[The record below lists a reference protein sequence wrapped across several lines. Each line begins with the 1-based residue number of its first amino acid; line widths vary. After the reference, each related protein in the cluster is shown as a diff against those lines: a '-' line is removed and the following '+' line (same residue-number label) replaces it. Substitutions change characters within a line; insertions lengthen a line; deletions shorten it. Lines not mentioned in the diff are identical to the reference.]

1 MNMTYKETVEY
12 IYSQLPAYHRIG
24 KPAYKAD
31 LKNTI
36 LLDEYFGHPH
46 RKFKSVHIA
55 GTNGKGSVSHMLA
68 SVLQTAGCRTGLYTS
83 PHLKDFRE
91 RIKVNGKMI
100 PEKEVTGFID
110 KNRELIE
117 KLKPSFFEI
126 TVAMAFVYF
135 AQEDVDVAVV
145 ETGMGGRLD
154 STNIITPVLSVITN
168 IGHDHIEFLG
178 DTLQK
183 IAGEKAGII
192 KERIPVIIGET
203 QEETAEV
210 FTSKAKETE
219 SEIIF
224 ADIEYQCVPEKF
236 DPNSEIR
243 KFILKHIRTGREF
256 VVKSPLAGDYQ
267 AKNIPVVMAASM
279 KLNSYFKINNE
290 EIVLTGIKDVVKNTG
305 FAGRWQ
311 ILGHRPLII
320 CDTGHN
326 REGLEQV
333 ISQLMEI
340 PAEQKH
346 IVLGFVKDKDLES
359 ILPLFPKEARY
370 YFTRATVERALDEN
384 LLREKALNYGLNG
397 NAYASVPEAFE
408 KAKSSASGDDLIFIG
423 GSTFVVADLQ

>member
-1 MNMTYKETVEY
+1 MDMTYKETVEY
-12 IYSQLPAYHRIG
+12 LYSQLPAYHRIG

-46 RKFKSVHIA
+46 SKFKSVHIA

-68 SVLQTAGCRTGLYTS
+68 SVLQTAGYRTGLYTS

-91 RIKVNGKMI
+91 RIKVNGEMI
-100 PEKEVTGFID
+100 PEREVVGFVEN
-110 KNRELIE
+110 NRELIE

-126 TVAMAFVYF
+126 TVAMAFLYF
-135 AQEDVDVAVV
+135 ANEDVDVAVV

-154 STNIITPVLSVITN
+154 STNIITPVLSIITN
-168 IGHDHIEFLG
+168 IGHDHMEFLG
-178 DTLQK
+178 DTLMK
-183 IAGEKAGII
+183 IAYEKAGII
-192 KERIPVIIGET
+192 KKRVPVIIGET
-203 QEETAEV
+203 QAETAEV
-210 FTSKAKETE
+210 FKSRAKETE

-224 ADIEYQCVPEKF
+224 ADRKYQCVPGKF
-236 DPNSEIR
+236 HPGSEIR
-243 KFILKHIRTGREF
+243 EFILKHLKTGRE
-256 VVKSPLAGDYQ
+256 VVVESPLAGDYQ

-279 KLNSYFKINNE
+279 RLNSYFKINE
-290 EIVLTGIKDVVKNTG
+290 EIVLTGIKDVIKNTG

-311 ILGHRPLII
+311 ILGRRPLII

-326 REGLEQV
+326 REGLEYV
-333 ISQLMEI
+333 IRQLTEI
-340 PAEQKH
+340 PARRKH
-346 IVLGFVKDKDLES
+346 IVLGFVKDKDLEA
-359 ILPLFPKEARY
+359 ILPLFPKDAEY

-408 KAKSSASGDDLIFIG
+408 KAKISASGDDLIFVG